1 MGTFAVPIFFS
12 STACIN
18 AALLPVI
25 WTSFP
30 AIRISFTSSRKYCLE
45 NPLSLSSNFAL
56 KALPNA
62 AIWVDVILSKGSAFC
77 WRVPAISINEAS
89 RRALSF

>member
-12 STACIN
+12 STAPIN

-25 WTSFP
+25 RTSFP
-30 AIRISFTSSRKYCLE
+30 AIRISLTSSRKYCFE
-45 NPLSLSSNFAL
+45 KPLSLSSSLAR

-62 AIWVDVILSKGSAFC
+62 AICVEVMLLIGKAFC
-77 WRVPAISINEAS
+77 CRVPAISTKIAS